1 MDNRDSKNKDNHDV
15 PAEFR
20 RVRPAAPSI
29 SGTFK
34 MALTLGIATG
44 VRLHIKNKASVNALD
59 DNGRSP
65 LIIAVSKG
73 HLEICK
79 ILIEA
84 GADLQLRDKFGYT
97 AQDYA
102 LEKNNNDIILLLNY
116 LKCEEQSL
124 PFMKY
129 DKKLS
134 LNTSIED
141 ATSITISENCTLQ
154 TDDTS
159 PFDLSAWV
167 SEEEATAPS
176 ADTSVLE
183 AVRKL
188 NQHLSGYCP
197 IDFDEDW
204 SDVEID
210 LPELITRRRKTH
222 NEREDQWLRDAGGL
236 ILLGLQQ
243 GALPGH
249 LLDTIAPEQSDADDD
264 LNIEYTSLL
273 EIVLGEIGVRIL
285 SDADYFW
292 ETPKL
297 DNTAEEKF
305 APLLADAMAFLR
317 MLLAA
322 KNDPLSHYLKTLTGI
337 SILSRDEEAEIGR
350 AMAECQRRAC
360 FAVARSGPALELLL
374 CILDRI
380 DQQERRWQDVLLDD
394 ESVGDP
400 HAKDPKTSDNSHENA
415 PTDDEE
421 CYQFSGTGLPEGIAC
436 RTAQIRDK
444 ILATQSGS
452 CLWTTLAEQLAA
464 ARIHPRCMAELRLT
478 VESTAPDQGIR
489 RELSSALNDLEM
501 TRRRL
506 FYHNQ
511 RMVFWQARKH
521 RGRGLPLMDLVQ
533 EGSLGLLK
541 AAEKFDYT
549 RGTKFST
556 YAVWWIRQAMSRA
569 VGDQARLIR
578 VPIHMVEIVNKVRRT
593 IDEFEK
599 QHGCPPRIEEL
610 TEFLD
615 LDRRAV
621 ARAQNLLHEPVSL
634 DDESASCTMVVQGM
648 STTTPDPEQVV
659 FSHEM
664 TTAILREMSCLS
676 PRERHIINLRFGL
689 DNNDEHTLEEVGAIY
704 NVTRERIRQIEA
716 KALRKLAHPIR
727 AKTLRELM

>member
-1 MDNRDSKNKDNHDV
+1 MDNNDIKNRDNHFIV
-15 PAEFR
+15 AEFR
-20 RVRPAAPSI
+20 RVRPAAPSL

-65 LIIAVSKG
+65 LIIAASKG
-73 HLEICK
+73 HLEICR

-84 GADLQLRDKFGYT
+84 DADPQLQDKSGYT
-97 AQDYA
+97 ALDYA
-102 LEKNNNDIILLLNY
+102 LAQNNIDIASVLNKNNYND
-116 LKCEEQSL
+116 
-124 PFMKY
+124 
-129 DKKLS
+129 LS
-134 LNTSIED
+134 LSIIKSDNSLSFDTPTED
-141 ATSITISENCTLQ
+141 TPATTIVENCTLQ
-154 TDDTS
+154 TDDTT
-159 PFDLSAWV
+159 PFDLSTWV
-167 SEEEATAPS
+167 SQDEATAPS

-183 AVRKL
+183 EVRKL
-188 NQHLSGYCP
+188 DQHLSGYCP
-197 IDFDEDW
+197 VDFDEDW

-210 LPELITRRRKTH
+210 LPELITRRRKTR

-243 GALPGH
+243 GAIPGY
-249 LLDTIAPEQSDADDD
+249 LLDTIAPERSDADDD

-273 EIVLGEIGVRIL
+273 EIVFGEIGVRIL
-285 SDADYFW
+285 SDADSFW
-292 ETPKL
+292 ETPKP
-297 DNTAEEKF
+297 DNTVEEKF

-322 KNDPLSHYLKTLTGI
+322 KNDPLSHYLKILTGI

-350 AMAECQRRAC
+350 VMAECQRRAC

-374 CILDRI
+374 DILDRI

-400 HAKDPKTSDNSHENA
+400 HAKDPKTSDDSHENA

-421 CYQFSGTGLPEGIAC
+421 CYRSSGAGLPEGIAC
-436 RTAQIRDK
+436 RVGKIRDK

-452 CLWTTLAEQLAA
+452 CLWVTLAEQLAA

-478 VESTAPDQGIR
+478 VERAEPDQGIQH
-489 RELSSALNDLEM
+489 ELSSALNALEM

-521 RGRGLPLMDLVQ
+521 CRRGLPLMDLVQ

-541 AAEKFDYT
+541 ATEKFDYT

-556 YAVWWIRQAMSRA
+556 YAVWWIRQAMLRA
-569 VGDQARLIR
+569 VGGQARLIR

-599 QHGCPPRIEEL
+599 QHGLPPRIEEL

-615 LDRRAV
+615 LDRRAI

-634 DDESASCTMVVQGM
+634 DDESAGCTIVVQGM

-659 FSHEM
+659 LSHEM
-664 TTAILREMSCLS
+664 ATTIRREMSCLS

-689 DNNDEHTLEEVGAIY
+689 DNNDEHTLEEIGAMY

-727 AKTLRELM
+727 ARTLRELL